1 MKRLLLVIALCVVA
15 QGQSVKQTMVNS
27 PGGVQSAGSAATT
40 PIPYDACPKGYRCQ
54 VIGWYECCA
63 SGGQLLPWKPIYYV
77 HADGSKT
84 VQYMIVGVE
93 TRLTRTRRSKRRAAH
108 AQQPQKPVERQP
120 VTLSAEGTAS
130 MLEFNRQI
138 GELQTQIENLR
149 LKQQL
154 VMAREHVP
162 EEYPAWRYDETTK
175 RVIVFPPA
183 AAKASP
189 SPK

>member
-1 MKRLLLVIALCVVA
+1 MKQIITTLFIIALCVIT
-15 QGQSVKQTMVNS
+15 QGQTK
-27 PGGVQSAGSAATT
+27 PD
-40 PIPYDACPKGYRCQ
+40 P
-54 VIGWYECCA
+54 
-63 SGGQLLPWKPIYYV
+63 KPI
-77 HADGSKT
+77 
-84 VQYMIVGVE
+84 
-93 TRLTRTRRSKRRAAH
+93 
-108 AQQPQKPVERQP
+108 
-120 VTLSAEGTAS
+120 TLSAEGTAS

-162 EEYPAWRYDETTK
+162 EEYPVWRYDETTK